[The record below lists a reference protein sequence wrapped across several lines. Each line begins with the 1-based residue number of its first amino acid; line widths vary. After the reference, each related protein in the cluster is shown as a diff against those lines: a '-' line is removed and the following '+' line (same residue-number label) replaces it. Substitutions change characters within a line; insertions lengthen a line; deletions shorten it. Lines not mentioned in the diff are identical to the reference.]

1 MGYNMQVAVKIFFFA
16 FWVSSITLAENE
28 ECLKGNIN
36 YENTQISNLNERY
49 THGQT
54 VKLNCASG
62 YVGSLRLEC
71 ENGIW
76 TKIAG
81 RECKKKPCG
90 HPGDTP
96 NGDFKLTKDSEFV
109 FGATVEYTCRPGY
122 IMASRVKHRNCRI
135 DGWDNAVPV
144 CEVVKCP
151 IISNLGDVIA
161 TGNTEEASYGD
172 VIHFE
177 CASPDKMLEGPED
190 IHCKSDGQWSDKIP
204 KCIEIKC
211 LPPEIPHGF
220 TNLDKEYKENNI
232 LQYSCEKGYNPRPG
246 NPRCTKYGWS
256 IKPECEVI
264 TCLLGSPTT
273 GVVSTKPIGKN
284 IFLAGEYVEIICSK
298 KYWIFGTKQVSRN
311 IKCKDDGKW
320 ELRPVCEEITCE
332 YPEGEHLLNNPNYKR
347 IYKLGENTWYRCEYG
362 YQRTA
367 ASITCTENGWE
378 PEPRCIEITCQ
389 KPEIAHGEVLGIQK
403 NTYNKNVKIALKCNQ
418 GYEPGIFFVT
428 CKQNGE
434 WDNMRQCTL
443 GINLR
448 CRYPEREINDAIR
461 NDTNLKAYYEE
472 GGGVQY
478 KCKEGFYFQHGSK
491 AVCSAG
497 KWKYPQ
503 CIKYTTCEYPRG
515 EHLLNNPPNFKRIYK
530 LGENTWYRCEY
541 GYQRTAASITC
552 TENSWEPEPQC
563 IEITCQKPEIAHG
576 EVLGIQKNTY
586 NKNVKIA
593 LKCNQGYEPGI
604 FFVTCNQN
612 GEWDN
617 MRQCTLITCLLGS
630 PTTGVVSTKPIG
642 KNIFL
647 AGEYVEIICS
657 KKYWIFGTKQV
668 SRNIKCK
675 EDGKWE
681 LRPVCEEITCE
692 YPRGEHL
699 LNNPP
704 YNKHIYKLGENTRY
718 RCEYG
723 YKHRAASITCTEN
736 SWEPEPQCIEITCQ
750 KPEIAHGEVLRI
762 QKYTYNKN
770 VKIALKCN
778 QGYEPGIF
786 FVTCNQNGEWEN
798 MRQCTLVKCPIISNL
813 GDVITTDNTEEARYG
828 DFIHFKCA
836 SPNKMLEGPEE
847 IHCKDDGQWSDK
859 IPKCKEKTT
868 CAKTS
873 VQNGFTYK
881 LPGGFSYSCHAN
893 YKAFDEKWWGVVI
906 CTEGPQSYAPLCIP
920 NDQCGQIPNVHAK
933 KIQEKKGYK
942 NEETVEFE
950 CESKPCCF
958 KCISGTWQDCQCIP
972 PSVENAVIT
981 SHSQHQVEYICRNN
995 YTITGKRLISCN
1007 SSQWKELP
1015 SCNLGINLKC
1025 RDPERE
1031 INDAIRNDPN
1041 LKAYY
1046 EEGGSVQY
1054 RCKEGFYF
1062 QHGSKAVCSAGK
1074 WNYPQCIKLGINL
1087 RCRDPEREINDA
1099 IRNDTNLKAYY
1110 EEGGGVQYKCKE
1122 GLYFQNGSKAMC
1134 SAGKWNYPQ
1143 CIKSL
1148 NIYLEEKNETAR
1160 NEESFLHENVT
1171 AGQTR
1176 LQSKVAEKPTCR
1188 KPKRIK
1194 NGTLMSDQKQFY
1206 EEGETVEYQCTKD
1219 FQFKNGS
1226 IAICSGGVW
1235 VYPKCIQK

>member
-503 CIKYTTCEYPRG
+503 CIK
-515 EHLLNNPPNFKRIYK
+515 
-530 LGENTWYRCEY
+530 
-541 GYQRTAASITC
+541 
-552 TENSWEPEPQC
+552 
-563 IEITCQKPEIAHG
+563 
-576 EVLGIQKNTY
+576 
-586 NKNVKIA
+586 
-593 LKCNQGYEPGI
+593 
-604 FFVTCNQN
+604 
-612 GEWDN
+612 
-617 MRQCTLITCLLGS
+617 
-630 PTTGVVSTKPIG
+630 
-642 KNIFL
+642 
-647 AGEYVEIICS
+647 
-657 KKYWIFGTKQV
+657 
-668 SRNIKCK
+668 
-675 EDGKWE
+675 
-681 LRPVCEEITCE
+681 
-692 YPRGEHL
+692 
-699 LNNPP
+699 
-704 YNKHIYKLGENTRY
+704 
-718 RCEYG
+718 
-723 YKHRAASITCTEN
+723 
-736 SWEPEPQCIEITCQ
+736 
-750 KPEIAHGEVLRI
+750 
-762 QKYTYNKN
+762 
-770 VKIALKCN
+770 
-778 QGYEPGIF
+778 
-786 FVTCNQNGEWEN
+786 
-798 MRQCTLVKCPIISNL
+798 
-813 GDVITTDNTEEARYG
+813 
-828 DFIHFKCA
+828 
-836 SPNKMLEGPEE
+836 
-847 IHCKDDGQWSDK
+847 
-859 IPKCKEKTT
+859 
-868 CAKTS
+868 
-873 VQNGFTYK
+873 
-881 LPGGFSYSCHAN
+881 
-893 YKAFDEKWWGVVI
+893 
-906 CTEGPQSYAPLCIP
+906 
-920 NDQCGQIPNVHAK
+920 
-933 KIQEKKGYK
+933 
-942 NEETVEFE
+942 
-950 CESKPCCF
+950 
-958 KCISGTWQDCQCIP
+958 
-972 PSVENAVIT
+972 
-981 SHSQHQVEYICRNN
+981 
-995 YTITGKRLISCN
+995 
-1007 SSQWKELP
+1007 
-1015 SCNLGINLKC
+1015 LGINLKC

-1062 QHGSKAVCSAGK
+1062 QHGSKAVCSAGKWNYPQCIKLGINLRCRDPEREINDAIRNDTNLKAYYEEGGGVQYKCKEGLYFQNGSKAVCSAGK

>member
-54 VKLNCASG
+54 VKLSCATG

-96 NGDFKLTKDSEFV
+96 NGDFKLIKDSEFV

-144 CEVVKCP
+144 CEVVKCL

-177 CASPDKMLEGPED
+177 CASHDKMLQGPED

-220 TNLDKEYKENNI
+220 TNPDKEYKENNI

-298 KYWIFGTKQVSRN
+298 KYWIFITKQVSQN
-311 IKCKDDGKW
+311 IKCKEDGKW
-320 ELRPVCEEITCE
+320 EFRPVCEEITCE
-332 YPEGEHLLNNPNYKR
+332 YPRREHLLNNPSYYKH

-362 YQRTA
+362 YQPTP

-389 KPEIAHGEVLGIQK
+389 KPEIAHGEVMGIQK
-403 NTYNKNVKIALKCNQ
+403 NTYNRNVKIELRCNQ
-418 GYEPGIFFVT
+418 GYEP
-428 CKQNGE
+428 
-434 WDNMRQCTL
+434 
-443 GINLR
+443 
-448 CRYPEREINDAIR
+448 
-461 NDTNLKAYYEE
+461 
-472 GGGVQY
+472 
-478 KCKEGFYFQHGSK
+478 
-491 AVCSAG
+491 
-497 KWKYPQ
+497 
-503 CIKYTTCEYPRG
+503 
-515 EHLLNNPPNFKRIYK
+515 KRF
-530 LGENTWYRCEY
+530 L
-541 GYQRTAASITC
+541 
-552 TENSWEPEPQC
+552 
-563 IEITCQKPEIAHG
+563 
-576 EVLGIQKNTY
+576 
-586 NKNVKIA
+586 
-593 LKCNQGYEPGI
+593 
-604 FFVTCNQN
+604 VTCNQN
-612 GEWDN
+612 GEWD
-617 MRQCTLITCLLGS
+617 
-630 PTTGVVSTKPIG
+630 
-642 KNIFL
+642 
-647 AGEYVEIICS
+647 
-657 KKYWIFGTKQV
+657 
-668 SRNIKCK
+668 
-675 EDGKWE
+675 
-681 LRPVCEEITCE
+681 
-692 YPRGEHL
+692 
-699 LNNPP
+699 
-704 YNKHIYKLGENTRY
+704 
-718 RCEYG
+718 
-723 YKHRAASITCTEN
+723 
-736 SWEPEPQCIEITCQ
+736 
-750 KPEIAHGEVLRI
+750 
-762 QKYTYNKN
+762 
-770 VKIALKCN
+770 
-778 QGYEPGIF
+778 
-786 FVTCNQNGEWEN
+786 N

-813 GDVITTDNTEEARYG
+813 GDVIAKGNTEEASYG
-828 DFIHFKCA
+828 DVIHFECA
-836 SPNKMLEGPEE
+836 SHDKMLEGPEE

-859 IPKCKEKTT
+859 KPKCIEKTT
-868 CAKTS
+868 CAGAS
-873 VQNGFTYK
+873 VENGFTHK
-881 LPGGFSYSCHAN
+881 LPGGFSYSCHTN

-933 KIQEKKGYK
+933 KIQVKKGYK

-981 SHSQHQVEYICRNN
+981 SHSQHQVEYTCRNN

-1015 SCNLGINLKC
+1015 TCKLGINLRC
-1025 RDPERE
+1025 QDPERE

-1046 EEGGSVQY
+1046 EEGGGVQY
-1054 RCKEGFYF
+1054 KCREDFYF
-1062 QHGSKAVCSAGK
+1062 QNGSKAVCSAGK
-1074 WNYPQCIKLGINL
+1074 WKYPQCIKLDINL
-1087 RCRDPEREINDA
+1087 RCQDPEREINDA

-1122 GLYFQNGSKAMC
+1122 GFHFQNGSKAVC
-1134 SAGKWNYPQ
+1134 SSGKWNYPQ
-1143 CIKSL
+1143 CIK
-1148 NIYLEEKNETAR
+1148 
-1160 NEESFLHENVT
+1160 
-1171 AGQTR
+1171 
-1176 LQSKVAEKPTCR
+1176 
-1188 KPKRIK
+1188 
-1194 NGTLMSDQKQFY
+1194 
-1206 EEGETVEYQCTKD
+1206 
-1219 FQFKNGS
+1219 
-1226 IAICSGGVW
+1226 
-1235 VYPKCIQK
+1235 

>member
-617 MRQCTLITCLLGS
+617 MRQCTL
-630 PTTGVVSTKPIG
+630 
-642 KNIFL
+642 
-647 AGEYVEIICS
+647 
-657 KKYWIFGTKQV
+657 
-668 SRNIKCK
+668 
-675 EDGKWE
+675 
-681 LRPVCEEITCE
+681 
-692 YPRGEHL
+692 
-699 LNNPP
+699 
-704 YNKHIYKLGENTRY
+704 
-718 RCEYG
+718 
-723 YKHRAASITCTEN
+723 
-736 SWEPEPQCIEITCQ
+736 
-750 KPEIAHGEVLRI
+750 
-762 QKYTYNKN
+762 
-770 VKIALKCN
+770 
-778 QGYEPGIF
+778 
-786 FVTCNQNGEWEN
+786 
-798 MRQCTLVKCPIISNL
+798 VKCPIISNL

-1122 GLYFQNGSKAMC
+1122 GLYFQNGSKAVCSAGKWNYPQCIKLGINLRCRDPEREINDAIRNDTNLKAYYEEGGGVQYKCKEGLYFQNGSKAMC

>member
-617 MRQCTLITCLLGS
+617 MRQCTL
-630 PTTGVVSTKPIG
+630 
-642 KNIFL
+642 
-647 AGEYVEIICS
+647 
-657 KKYWIFGTKQV
+657 
-668 SRNIKCK
+668 
-675 EDGKWE
+675 
-681 LRPVCEEITCE
+681 
-692 YPRGEHL
+692 
-699 LNNPP
+699 
-704 YNKHIYKLGENTRY
+704 
-718 RCEYG
+718 
-723 YKHRAASITCTEN
+723 
-736 SWEPEPQCIEITCQ
+736 
-750 KPEIAHGEVLRI
+750 
-762 QKYTYNKN
+762 
-770 VKIALKCN
+770 
-778 QGYEPGIF
+778 
-786 FVTCNQNGEWEN
+786 
-798 MRQCTLVKCPIISNL
+798 
-813 GDVITTDNTEEARYG
+813 
-828 DFIHFKCA
+828 
-836 SPNKMLEGPEE
+836 
-847 IHCKDDGQWSDK
+847 
-859 IPKCKEKTT
+859 
-868 CAKTS
+868 
-873 VQNGFTYK
+873 
-881 LPGGFSYSCHAN
+881 
-893 YKAFDEKWWGVVI
+893 
-906 CTEGPQSYAPLCIP
+906 
-920 NDQCGQIPNVHAK
+920 
-933 KIQEKKGYK
+933 
-942 NEETVEFE
+942 
-950 CESKPCCF
+950 
-958 KCISGTWQDCQCIP
+958 
-972 PSVENAVIT
+972 
-981 SHSQHQVEYICRNN
+981 
-995 YTITGKRLISCN
+995 
-1007 SSQWKELP
+1007 
-1015 SCNLGINLKC
+1015 GINLKC

-1062 QHGSKAVCSAGK
+1062 QHGSKAVCSAGKWNYPQCIKLGINLRCRDPEREINDAIRNDTNLKAYYEEGGGVQYKCKEGLYFQNGSKAVCSAGK

>member
-256 IKPECEVI
+256 IKPECEGVI

-389 KPEIAHGEVLGIQK
+389 KPEIAHGEVTGIQ
-403 NTYNKNVKIALKCNQ
+403 NTYYRNVKIALKCNQ
-418 GYEPGIFFVT
+418 GYEPGTFI
-428 CKQNGE
+428 
-434 WDNMRQCTL
+434 
-443 GINLR
+443 
-448 CRYPEREINDAIR
+448 
-461 NDTNLKAYYEE
+461 
-472 GGGVQY
+472 
-478 KCKEGFYFQHGSK
+478 
-491 AVCSAG
+491 
-497 KWKYPQ
+497 
-503 CIKYTTCEYPRG
+503 
-515 EHLLNNPPNFKRIYK
+515 
-530 LGENTWYRCEY
+530 
-541 GYQRTAASITC
+541 
-552 TENSWEPEPQC
+552 
-563 IEITCQKPEIAHG
+563 
-576 EVLGIQKNTY
+576 
-586 NKNVKIA
+586 
-593 LKCNQGYEPGI
+593 
-604 FFVTCNQN
+604 VTCNQH
-612 GEWDN
+612 GEWD
-617 MRQCTLITCLLGS
+617 
-630 PTTGVVSTKPIG
+630 
-642 KNIFL
+642 
-647 AGEYVEIICS
+647 
-657 KKYWIFGTKQV
+657 
-668 SRNIKCK
+668 
-675 EDGKWE
+675 
-681 LRPVCEEITCE
+681 
-692 YPRGEHL
+692 
-699 LNNPP
+699 
-704 YNKHIYKLGENTRY
+704 
-718 RCEYG
+718 
-723 YKHRAASITCTEN
+723 
-736 SWEPEPQCIEITCQ
+736 
-750 KPEIAHGEVLRI
+750 
-762 QKYTYNKN
+762 
-770 VKIALKCN
+770 
-778 QGYEPGIF
+778 
-786 FVTCNQNGEWEN
+786 N

-813 GDVITTDNTEEARYG
+813 GDVIATGSTKTARYG
-828 DFIHFKCA
+828 DFIRFKCA

-893 YKAFDEKWWGVVI
+893 NKAFDEKWWGVVI

-1122 GLYFQNGSKAMC
+1122 GLYFQNGSKAVC

-1143 CIKSL
+1143 CIKC
-1148 NIYLEEKNETAR
+1148 E
-1160 NEESFLHENVT
+1160 
-1171 AGQTR
+1171 
-1176 LQSKVAEKPTCR
+1176 
-1188 KPKRIK
+1188 
-1194 NGTLMSDQKQFY
+1194 
-1206 EEGETVEYQCTKD
+1206 
-1219 FQFKNGS
+1219 
-1226 IAICSGGVW
+1226 
-1235 VYPKCIQK
+1235 